1 MEKNKVIRRQ
11 PGMTVN
17 GYEKISEDFTEL
29 FAGFNGVTVETIA
42 ANSETSTAAQTR
54 IYFDRNKTK
63 YIRVIQDDTAIVR
76 ISLHCGNGTRENYD
90 WLYIDKR
97 SSSNDK
103 LAYNFAKT
111 DYGVVFSVL
120 EYVPDDRASLSDG
133 YLQNYF
139 TTFETNEGRT
149 VNGFIYCV
157 VSKDDNSNSNL
168 MSYILTEE
176 HENFEKVDFT
186 KLLWGYNSNQTVLAN
201 ATSYTWP
208 LVCNHLYKKIQTEE
222 GKFGKITLNDKTFIS
237 GSHFC
242 LECKEEEE

>member
-11 PGMTVN
+11 AGMTTG

-29 FAGFNGVTVETIA
+29 FSGFNGVTVEKIP
-42 ANSETSTAAQTR
+42 ANSETSAAAQTR
-54 IYFDRNKTK
+54 IYFDESRTK
-63 YIRVIQDDTAIVR
+63 YIRIIRDDSCIVR
-76 ISLHCGNGTRENYD
+76 ISLHCGDGTRENYD
-90 WLYIDKR
+90 WTYIDKR
-97 SSSNDK
+97 STSNDK

-111 DYGVVFSVL
+111 DYGVAFSVL
-120 EYVPDDRASLSDG
+120 EYVVDDSSSLSDG

-139 TTFETNEGRT
+139 TTFETSDGRT

-157 VSKDDNSNSNL
+157 GSKDETSSSNL

-176 HENFEKVDFT
+176 HEAFEKVDFT
-186 KLLWGYNSNQTVLAN
+186 KILWGSNANQTVLSN
-201 ATSYTWP
+201 AASYALP

-222 GKFGKITLNDKTFIS
+222 GKYGKIMLNDRLFIS

-242 LECKEEEE
+242 LECRQEEQ